1 MRTSQSNEAMT
12 IVQLAGW
19 RLRAVLIA
27 ILVAALSPFM
37 QGWGDEV
44 HPVLERDVLPLLKVR
59 CLKCHSPL
67 KSKGKLNLS
76 SPRSLARGGVNGPV
90 IVPGNPEESTLW
102 DLVSNDEMPPKP
114 EDPLSSDE
122 KSLLRRWIE
131 QGARNLPIA
140 TAIRGTSPS
149 TDHWAFA
156 PAARPR
162 PPSLSNH
169 HRVRT
174 PIDHFIQK
182 ALADQGLAIGPDADR
197 TTLVRRVS
205 FDLTGLPLQ
214 PEEVAAF
221 VSDPDPE
228 AYEKLVDRLLAS
240 PRYGE
245 RWGKFWLDAS
255 GYSDSNGYFSADSDR
270 PLAYRYRDYV
280 IRAFNSDRP
289 LDQIVREQLAGDEL
303 AGARHGDDA
312 TPATI
317 DLLIASHFL
326 RNGQDGT
333 GESDG
338 NPDEVRADK
347 YAVLEGAIQI
357 IGSSLLGLTLQCA
370 QVPSTTS
377 SRPVAQQEYYR
388 IPGDSAIRRLTST
401 TG

>member
-1 MRTSQSNEAMT
+1 MR
-12 IVQLAGW
+12 
-19 RLRAVLIA
+19 LIQA
-27 ILVAALSPFM
+27 C
-37 QGWGDEV
+37 
-44 HPVLERDVLPLLKVR
+44 ERDVLPLLKAR

-76 SPRSLARGGVNGPV
+76 SPRSLARGGSSGPV
-90 IVPGNPEESTLW
+90 IVPGNLDESMLW

-114 EDPLSSDE
+114 EEPLSADE
-122 KSLLRRWIE
+122 KRPAAPLDRTGGQRLAQRRRGSWRFAKYRPL
-131 QGARNLPIA
+131 G
-140 TAIRGTSPS
+140 IRTGSTPAASPS
-149 TDHWAFA
+149 PSDH
-156 PAARPR
+156 R
-162 PPSLSNH
+162 
-169 HRVRT
+169 RVRT
-174 PIDHFIQK
+174 PVDRFIQK
-182 ALADQGLAIGPDADR
+182 ALEDQGLTLGPDADR
-197 TTLVRRVS
+197 ATLIRRVS
-205 FDLTGLPLQ
+205 FDLTGLPPR

-221 VSDPDPE
+221 VGDPDPD

-255 GYSDSNGYFSADSDR
+255 GYSDSNGYFSADTDR

-280 IRAFNSDRP
+280 IRAFNADRP

-303 AGARHGDDA
+303 AGDRSRTDA

-317 DLLIASHFL
+317 DLLVATHFL

-357 IGSSLLGLTLQCA
+357 IGSSLLGTDSA
-370 QVPSTTS
+370 MRQVP
-377 SRPVAQQEYYR
+377 RPQV
-388 IPGDSAIRRLTST
+388 
-401 TG
+401 